1 MEWWRKMIYP
11 VKRAWIAV
19 SSRFFRSTKT
29 GDGLLKLHDH
39 VQTCEYQDVQVMWE
53 MLRRPGPEPITANPD
68 PNTRKPRPP
77 WRILVWTNRGNRAGA
92 PSSSEDPRMLTPC
105 I

>member
-1 MEWWRKMIYP
+1 MKWWRKMIYP
-11 VKRAWIAV
+11 VRRAWIAV
-19 SSRFFRSTKT
+19 SSRFRSTKT

-53 MLRRPGPEPITANPD
+53 ILSRPEPQLIAANPD
-68 PNTRKPRPP
+68 PKRKPRPL
-77 WRILVWTNRGNRAGA
+77 WRILVWTNCGSRAAA
-92 PSSSEDPRMLTPC
+92 PSSSEDQRKLAPC